1 MRWPVPPQ
9 SPKRRLVQ
17 LALPLDRV
25 GGRHRGGQLVKEGL
39 GFVDGEHKVVP
50 HTGIVVVVV
59 VIRTG
64 GTATKGAAGGAE
76 AGSGDRASTVTVN
89 LGSGGRPVVSDNNW
103 RSYTAC
109 RAPNVVTAD
118 LGVFPALSWADSTL
132 LARALGSRSRS
143 SKKHSGTLRHATGKC
158 KCPIVVRARPRGRC
172 ASAHRGEMVCSIRSG
187 LARLR
192 KQNPAIGFAVLAV
205 FARDAIVSESHARSG
220 TLGSWR
226 VVDVDCRSTALLLLP
241 PSHPRVDFGGQDI
254 GSGVRLRCADCW
266 LVVVSSRMVVA
277 GSSYRCD
284 DLQPTRT
291 QQ

>member
-1 MRWPVPPQ
+1 MPPQ

-158 KCPIVVRARPRGRC
+158 KCPIVVRALSVPEGVVQVRTVAKWC
-172 ASAHRGEMVCSIRSG
+172 
-187 LARLR
+187 
-192 KQNPAIGFAVLAV
+192 
-205 FARDAIVSESHARSG
+205 ARSDPVLRVFGNKIRRLGLRCSRYSRATRSSPKATRG

-266 LVVVSSRMVVA
+266 LVVVVVSDGGCWLVVSLRRPA
-277 GSSYRCD
+277 ADEDAAVAS
-284 DLQPTRT
+284 
-291 QQ
+291 